1 MMVRTKQIAQIAQ
14 ISRIVRPLALAL
26 ALTVT
31 AVPVRADDES
41 LRPDFSTRLAN
52 TITSGLGNRVAGAQN
67 LVLSAMGYLGIP
79 YRFGGASPEAGFD
92 CSGFVQ
98 YVFKHKAGLILPRS
112 SFDQIRQGI
121 AVAREE
127 LQVGDLVFFNTMRAT
142 ASHVGIYIGND
153 RFVHSPRR
161 GREVEVS
168 ELRDGYWKK
177 RFNGAR
183 RLLP

>member
-31 AVPVRADDES
+31 AVPARADDES

-52 TITSGLGNRVAGAQN
+52 TITSGVGNIVAGAQN

-92 CSGFVQ
+92 CSGIVQ
-98 YVFKHKAGLILPRS
+98 
-112 SFDQIRQGI
+112 
-121 AVAREE
+121 
-127 LQVGDLVFFNTMRAT
+127 
-142 ASHVGIYIGND
+142 
-153 RFVHSPRR
+153 
-161 GREVEVS
+161 
-168 ELRDGYWKK
+168 
-177 RFNGAR
+177 
-183 RLLP
+183 